1 MFDPNQ
7 SGKNFFLRCMG
18 IFPMASTP
26 EVGDVLF
33 SKVKFLQYSPW
44 LRQVFENS

>member
-33 SKVKFLQYSPW
+33 SKVKCPW
-44 LRQVFENS
+44 LRQVFEDS